1 MIYEFI
7 LPFCETNLKLLPNSI
22 KVGIDK
28 GTIIALN
35 NAIKLDYA
43 LGDFDS
49 ISDLEYL
56 KVKKEIKN
64 VIKLNPIKDETDT
77 EYAIKM
83 FNTASKIIIHGG
95 IKGKRI
101 EHLLANL
108 NIVLKYDNILF
119 QDDESLVF
127 KLPNYLEIDKLTYLD
142 YKYISFFAAENSIID
157 LKGFKYNLN
166 YYHFNKFDNLC
177 ISNEIE
183 AKKATIRFNGI
194 GLIIFSKNDYNLQF

>member
-7 LPFCETNLKLLPNSI
+7 LPFSEANLNLLPNSI

-83 FNTASKIIIHGG
+83 FNNPNNKIIIHGG

-108 NIVLKYDNILF
+108 NIVLKYDNIQFKDNETLI
-119 QDDESLVF
+119 F
-127 KLPNYLEIDKLTYLD
+127 KLSNRLEIDRLTYSD
-142 YKYISFFAAENSIID
+142 YKYISFFATENSIID
-157 LKGFKYNLN
+157 LKGFKYNLDN
-166 YYHFNKFDNLC
+166 YHFNKFDNLC

-183 AKKATIRFNGI
+183 AEQAIISFSGV
-194 GLIIFSKNDYNLQF
+194 GLVIFSKNDHDL